1 MKKDEEVDVDNLE
14 LADTSSR
21 VKAFLIDYFLINV
34 LVTILLWEQLST
46 TDGSLEN
53 LTLVLASAIMQIIF
67 IEIIYE
73 TFFLWYYG
81 ATIGKILSNI
91 RVIHFDDFSKITF
104 GTAFL
109 RSIFRAIDKHI
120 LMFIGFFLYFFTE
133 SKQTLHDKIAK
144 TLVVN
149 A

>member
-1 MKKDEEVDVDNLE
+1 MNQKEVDVNNLE

-34 LVTILLWEQLST
+34 LVTILLWDQIST
-46 TDGSLEN
+46 TNGGIED
-53 LTLVLASAIMQIIF
+53 LTFILGTAIVQIIL
-67 IEIIYE
+67 IEIVYE

-91 RVIHFDDFSKITF
+91 RVIHFDDFSKINLP
-104 GTAFL
+104 TAFG
-109 RSIFRAIDKHI
+109 RAVMRAIDKHI
-120 LMFIGFFLYFFTE
+120 LMFIGFIMYFFTE